1 MKKVAVLGLG
11 IMGRGIADNFLKHGY
26 DVIVWNRS
34 ADRAAELVDKGARV
48 AVSVADAVKDADMV
62 FEVTANDESSRSV
75 WLGAK
80 GVMENSKPDAVLIT
94 CATLSVAWVDELAAA
109 CEKAGRTFFDMPM
122 TGGRQ
127 GAESGQLILL
137 AGGDESKL
145 ASISTEL
152 EVITAEVKY
161 FGPAGSGMRFK
172 LVLNALQAVHIAGFG
187 EAMRLAHAM
196 GLDEKK
202 TGDALAERPGGVSTN
217 IAWRDYQ
224 TEPSP
229 INFSV
234 EWIAK
239 DLGYA
244 LANVDDDS
252 NQVMRDTLKAYT
264 EAIKRGESDEDW
276 TAINRS

>member
-1 MKKVAVLGLG
+1 MKVAVLGLG
-11 IMGRGIADNFLKHGY
+11 IMGRGIVSNFLRQGY
-26 DVIVWNRS
+26 DVTVWNRTPEK
-34 ADRAAELVDKGARV
+34 AAELVEKGAH
-48 AVSVADAVKDADMV
+48 AAASVADAVKNADMI

-75 WLGAK
+75 WLGPE
-80 GVMENSKPDAVLIT
+80 GIVENSKPDAVLIT

-127 GAESGQLILL
+127 GAENGQLILL
-137 AGGDESKL
+137 AGGDEGKL

-152 EVITAEVKY
+152 EAITAEVKH

-244 LANVDDDS
+244 LANVDDGK
-252 NQVMRDTLKAYT
+252 NPVMRDTLKAYT
-264 EAIKRGESDEDW
+264 EAIERGQSDEDW